1 MVKMFPF
8 QKVTLVGVA
17 LEGMSGSPLI
27 VFEGEETDRFLPLET
42 DPFDIDFL
50 IREIIGEGEDTAAA
64 WVTDLIRRKRP
75 TRALLT
81 SNDEGEP
88 RLVISGSRI
97 RGLPKAFRLGEGL
110 VIARRLKLEI
120 VAHPELF
127 HRCEDQLEWMA
138 DHGTFREDFLFLDP
152 AISGVTAGPD

>member
-1 MVKMFPF
+1 MFPL

-27 VFEGEETDRFLPLET
+27 VFEGDETDRFLPLET

-50 IREIIGEGEDTAAA
+50 IREIIGEGDDTAAA
-64 WVTDLIRRKRP
+64 WVTDLLRRKRP

-81 SNDEGEP
+81 TNDEGEA
-88 RLVISGSRI
+88 RLVISGRRV

-110 VIARRLKLEI
+110 VIARRLDLDI

-127 HRCEDQLEWMA
+127 HRCEQELEWMT
-138 DHGTFREDFLFLDP
+138 DHDSFRDDFLFLDT
-152 AISGVTAGPD
+152 AISGMTAGPD

>member
-1 MVKMFPF
+1 MFPM

-17 LEGMSGSPLI
+17 LEGMSGLPLI
-27 VFEGEETDRFLPLET
+27 VFEGDETGRFLPLET

-75 TRALLT
+75 KKALLIT
-81 SNDEGEP
+81 NDEGEA
-88 RLVISGSRI
+88 RLLISGSRV

-110 VIARRLKLEI
+110 VIARRLGLEI
-120 VAHPELF
+120 TVHPQLF
-127 HRCEDQLEWMA
+127 ERCEDELDWMT
-138 DHGTFREDFLFLDP
+138 DHGSFRDDFLFLDP
-152 AISGVTAGPD
+152 AISGMTAGTD